1 MNEPRKLVKRKR
13 RRLGLGFKLALLIL
27 SSTTLIF
34 AVAFLFFYHASKEDL
49 LKDAREGTRNLARA
63 SVLRI
68 ETVIAKS
75 SETPRFL
82 AALFE
87 QQQPT
92 KRELYRFL
100 YEFIHSSPDV
110 IGSAA
115 AFEPYAFDPEKR
127 AFAPYCFRNHDML
140 ELIFLEGSYDYFLAD
155 WYLLPK
161 YLEHPV
167 WSEPYF
173 DEGGADILMTSL
185 SVPMFHRKAQERTFT
200 GVITADIS
208 LTWLQE
214 YVSKV
219 SVYRSGYAFLVSR
232 NGVFISTPDNR
243 LIMRESL
250 FSLAEAQGSPEM
262 RRIGQD
268 MTKGGEGFVKLPDF
282 FLGRPAWITYMPVP
296 STGWS
301 VGIVVPEDELYAD
314 LRQLARQ
321 VTLIGVIGFCVLFVV
336 IVAISLSIT
345 RPLKILAGSSRE
357 IAKGNLDASLPSL
370 LRNDEVGDLSH
381 SFERMRLS
389 LKEYVADLAETTA
402 AKERIESELRI
413 AHDIQMGILPK
424 IFPPFPEIRELDV
437 RALIEP
443 AKEVGGDL
451 YDFFFVD
458 DRKFCFVVG
467 DVSDKG
473 VPAALFMAVTK
484 TLVGVVAMQGH
495 PPGTILAKVN
505 NGLAQGN
512 DSCMFVTL
520 FLGIVDMHTGALDY
534 ACAGHDAPI
543 LLHRDGRIDRLEGAD
558 EPMAGTME
566 DIEYTTLHAA
576 LEPGDM
582 IFSYTDG
589 VTEAMNQ
596 AGELFGEERLL
607 AALREGLGRTSEEL
621 ISVVRKH
628 VASFVAGA
636 AQSDDITLLVMTYF
650 GPDGQNK

>member
-1 MNEPRKLVKRKR
+1 MSEPRKQIKRKR

-27 SSTTLIF
+27 SSTTLVF

-49 LKDAREGTRNLARA
+49 LKNARKSTSNLARA

-68 ETVIAKS
+68 ETLIAKS
-75 SETPRFL
+75 EETPRFL

-100 YEFIHSSPDV
+100 YQFILSSPDV

-115 AFEPYAFDPEKR
+115 AFEPYTFDPEKR
-127 AFAPYCFRNHDML
+127 TFAPYCFRTEEML
-140 ELIFLEGSYDYFLAD
+140 ELIFLEGNYDYFLAD

-185 SVPMFHRKAQERTFT
+185 SVPLFSRKAQGKTFT

-214 YVSKV
+214 YMSKV
-219 SVYRSGYAFLVSR
+219 SVYRSGYAFLVSH
-232 NGVFISTPDNR
+232 NGVFISDPDNR

-250 FSLAEAQGSPEM
+250 FSLAEAQGSMEM

-282 FLGRPAWITYMPVP
+282 FLGRPAWLSYMPVP
-296 STGWS
+296 STGWV

-321 VTLIGVIGFCVLFVV
+321 VTVIGFIGFCVLFVV
-336 IVAISLSIT
+336 IVGISLSIT

-370 LRNDEVGDLSH
+370 FRNDEVGDLSH

-413 AHDIQMGILPK
+413 AHDIQMSILPK
-424 IFPPFPEIRELDV
+424 IFPPFP
-437 RALIEP
+437 
-443 AKEVGGDL
+443 
-451 YDFFFVD
+451 
-458 DRKFCFVVG
+458 
-467 DVSDKG
+467 
-473 VPAALFMAVTK
+473 
-484 TLVGVVAMQGH
+484 
-495 PPGTILAKVN
+495 
-505 NGLAQGN
+505 
-512 DSCMFVTL
+512 
-520 FLGIVDMHTGALDY
+520 
-534 ACAGHDAPI
+534 
-543 LLHRDGRIDRLEGAD
+543 
-558 EPMAGTME
+558 
-566 DIEYTTLHAA
+566 
-576 LEPGDM
+576 
-582 IFSYTDG
+582 
-589 VTEAMNQ
+589 
-596 AGELFGEERLL
+596 
-607 AALREGLGRTSEEL
+607 
-621 ISVVRKH
+621 
-628 VASFVAGA
+628 
-636 AQSDDITLLVMTYF
+636 
-650 GPDGQNK
+650 